1 MAKYNNRRNN
11 MEKKKK
17 EDEPHI
23 ALAKRRI
30 IADLRYIDGW
40 KADLIQAIMLAEKP
54 DDSPVYSKKG
64 LFRDAEEGLP
74 KRDTEDEGDV

>member
-1 MAKYNNRRNN
+1 MA
-11 MEKKKK
+11 KKKK
-17 EDEPHI
+17 EEEPAHI
-23 ALAKRRI
+23 ALAKARI

-40 KADLIQAIMLAEKP
+40 KADLIQAIMLAEKS

-74 KRDTEDEGDV
+74 KRDTKDEGDV

>member
-1 MAKYNNRRNN
+1 MA
-11 MEKKKK
+11 KKK
-17 EDEPHI
+17 EDEAHI
-23 ALAKRRI
+23 DLANRSI
-30 IADLRYIDGW
+30 IADLRYIYGW

-64 LFRDAEEGLP
+64 LFRDGKEGLQ